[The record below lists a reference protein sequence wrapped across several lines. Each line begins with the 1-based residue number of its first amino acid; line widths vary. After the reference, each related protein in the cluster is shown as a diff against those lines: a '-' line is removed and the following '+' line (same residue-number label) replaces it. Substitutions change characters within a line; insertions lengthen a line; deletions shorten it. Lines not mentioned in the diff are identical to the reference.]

1 MGLRNGKPNKRFDLT
16 SIGIPDSRNG
26 AFCGLRLGMH
36 PRSKEA
42 KRYSRIF
49 DSAENFVYYAVRDQ
63 QWTDHSKSPCEE
75 CKCLMI
81 VVAGND
87 WSDFYRGSIT
97 AHSIS
102 RDTASRMRDN
112 LLRWKQ
118 YSSTIEECVFVMLN
132 IDMLTATYDNA
143 EATNA
148 SENAYS
154 IVDANTQLL
163 REVFANEPSIFF
175 LEDKLTEFEEK
186 DVSDDR
192 FHLGH
197 GCGPLLCKK
206 LVEWYEKSRQSWNP
220 ATGIYDK
227 SLPVAAAS
235 ATASGVKDLACETTL
250 AKLREARPAHP
261 NRRRSTPQSGPM
273 LMRHFDPPRKRGTA
287 RL

>member
-1 MGLRNGKPNKRFDLT
+1 MELPLQTTAVVFDSMGLRNGRPRARFDLT
-16 SIGIPDSRNG
+16 PIGIPDSRNG

-42 KRYSRIF
+42 KRYSKIF
-49 DSAENFVYYAVRDQ
+49 ESAENFVWYAVRDQ
-63 QWTDHSKSPCEE
+63 QVTDHFGRPCSE

-102 RDTASRMRDN
+102 RDTASRMREN

-143 EATNA
+143 QATNA
-148 SENAYS
+148 SKNAYS
-154 IVDANTQLL
+154 IVDANTQMI

-175 LEDKLTEFEEK
+175 LEDKLTEIEEK
-186 DVSDDR
+186 DISDDR
-192 FHLGH
+192 FHMGS
-197 GCGPLLCKK
+197 GCGPLLCRK

-227 SLPVAAAS
+227 SVPISAAS
-235 ATASGVKDLACETTL
+235 TTGAVDELPPALSCENAT
-250 AKLREARPAHP
+250 
-261 NRRRSTPQSGPM
+261 N
-273 LMRHFDPPRKRGTA
+273 
-287 RL
+287 